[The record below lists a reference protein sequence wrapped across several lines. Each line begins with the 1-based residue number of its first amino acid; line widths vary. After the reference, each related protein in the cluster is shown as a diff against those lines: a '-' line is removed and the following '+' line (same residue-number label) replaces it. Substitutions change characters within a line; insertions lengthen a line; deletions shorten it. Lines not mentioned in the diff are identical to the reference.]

1 MGLFNP
7 KLQETSGSSVTQQ
20 SAVQKADVVGGLVNV
35 VQQASSIFAEVGAAK
50 QQAVQASALGG
61 FNQELSLIA
70 ESVNQGLITPAAA
83 ATAGRSKYAKFVSNN
98 PQLAGEASKAYK
110 GVSDVTGAFDEKESE
125 QQRLTKLVN
134 TKLANE
140 GYLDGTETP
149 TELQQKREDFSTAEM
164 AKAALLSLKAKRAES
179 KAVTKDDKELL
190 DEELKVKSDNATKDY
205 VSGRGAAHNTRINSI
220 YNDIKNGALSPS
232 DGVIQLKQVSAA
244 FRLEVDGSGTES
256 KELANELLKPYEETI
271 ATYVELADGKLDATY
286 GENKVKSI
294 LAKEKIVL
302 LSDPKNTRVV
312 ATSNLLGNPAISV
325 AKVNKVVA
333 DMYAMSIKSSNGE
346 GKVPIIAGTPD
357 GDGYL
362 KLIKSATKVIGAD
375 DPQGTNKAAITELGA
390 LANQHLKSIDVHSA
404 SAEGS
409 SEYNSSVEYIASP
422 EFATMVEA
430 GIIDEDMAFNAGQVL
445 ARQYTDVLLPLVKE
459 KIKTSF
465 TTHTG
470 TFYDSDIINKGIEE
484 AVNVEI
490 TSRGVVF
497 TPKTD
502 IQGVGPDK
510 FIFNEPQYVK
520 LLKDLNATV
529 GKQINK
535 VVRMNAHLS
544 GSTDYKA
551 IAEQSMGRM
560 LSIQPQEELVAT
572 PSAPIV
578 TETIAPI
585 TVEFLTEQAQTAG
598 VDLSAYE
605 DGDYSDGAKT
615 FTVKGGKIV
624 GVK

>member
-20 SAVQKADVVGGLVNV
+20 SAVQKADVIGGLANV
-35 VQQASSIFAEVGAAK
+35 VQQTSSIFAEVGAAK
-50 QQAVQASALGG
+50 QQAGQASALGG

-70 ESVNQGLITPAAA
+70 ESVNQGLMTPAAA
-83 ATAGRSKYAKFVSNN
+83 ATAGRTKYAKFVSNN

-140 GYLDGTETP
+140 GYLDGTETS
-149 TELQQKREDFSTAEM
+149 TELQQKREAFSTAEM
-164 AKAALLSLKAKRAES
+164 AKAALLSLKAQRAES
-179 KAVTKDDKELL
+179 KAVTKDEKELL
-190 DEELKVKSDNATKDY
+190 DAELKLKSDTATKDY
-205 VSGRGAAHNTRINSI
+205 VSGRGEAHNTRINSI

-232 DGVIQLKQVSAA
+232 DGVIQLKQVSSA

-256 KELANELLKPYEETI
+256 KELANELLKPYEEI
-271 ATYVELADGKLDATY
+271 VSTYVELADGKLDATY
-286 GENKVKSI
+286 GENKIKA
-294 LAKEKIVL
+294 LQAKEKAL
-302 LSDPKNTRVV
+302 LLTDPENLRVV
-312 ATSNLLGNPAISV
+312 SALSLLGNPAASINQ
-325 AKVNKVVA
+325 VNTA
-333 DMYAMSIKSSNGE
+333 MTNMIAMSVKASTGD
-346 GKVPIIAGTPD
+346 GKTPVITGTPA

-362 KLIKSATKVIGAD
+362 KLIKGSTKIINAD
-375 DPQGTNKAAITELGA
+375 DPQGTNQAAISELGM

-470 TFYDSDIINKGIEE
+470 TFYDSEIINKGIEE
-484 AVNVEI
+484 AVNIEV

-560 LSIQPQEELVAT
+560 LSIQPQEAVAT
-572 PSAPIV
+572 PSAPVV
-578 TETIAPI
+578 TETVTPT
-585 TVEFLTEQAQTAG
+585 TVESLTEQAQAAG
-598 VDLSAYE
+598 VDLSVYE
-605 DGDYSDGAKT
+605 DGDYSDGTKT

>member
-20 SAVQKADVVGGLVNV
+20 SAVQTPNIIGELANV
-35 VQQASSIFAEVGAAK
+35 VQQTSSIFTEVGAAK
-50 QQAVQASALGG
+50 QKASQASAIGS

-70 ESVNQGLITPAAA
+70 ESVNQGLMTPAAA
-83 ATAGRSKYAKFVSNN
+83 ATAGRTIYAKFVSNN
-98 PQLAGEASKAYK
+98 PQLAGDAAKAYK
-110 GVSDVTGAFDEKESE
+110 SVSDVTEAFDEKESE
-125 QQRLTKLVN
+125 QQRMVKLVN
-134 TKLANE
+134 TKLANG
-140 GYLDGTETP
+140 GYLDGTET
-149 TELQQKREDFSTAEM
+149 EAQMQQKREAFSTAEM
-164 AKAALLSLKAKRAES
+164 AKARLLSLKAERAES
-179 KAVTKDDKELL
+179 KAVTKNEKEVL
-190 DEELKVKSDNATKDY
+190 DAELKVKSDNSTKDF
-205 VSGRGAAHNTRINSI
+205 VSGRGEAHNTKINSI
-220 YNDIKNGALSPS
+220 YNDIKNNALTPS
-232 DGVIQLKQVSAA
+232 EGVIQLKQVSAA

-256 KELANELLKPYEETI
+256 KELANELLKPFEELV

-286 GENKVKSI
+286 GENRVKAI

-302 LSDPKNTRVV
+302 LSDPENTRVV
-312 ATSNLLGNPAISV
+312 AASNLLGNPAISV
-325 AKVNKVVA
+325 AAVNQAVGK
-333 DMYAMSIKSSNGE
+333 MYSMSIKSSEGE

-362 KLIKSATKVIGAD
+362 KLIKNSTKVIGAD
-375 DPQGTNKAAITELGA
+375 DPQGTNKSAISELGV

-404 SAEGS
+404 AAEGS

-422 EFATMVEA
+422 EFATMIKA

-470 TFYDSDIINKGIEE
+470 NFYDSEIINKGIEE
-484 AVNVEI
+484 AVNVEV

-497 TPKTD
+497 TPKTN

-510 FIFNEPQYVK
+510 FIFNKPQYAK
-520 LLKDLNATV
+520 LLKDLNSTV

-560 LSIQPQEELVAT
+560 LSIQPQQVAT
-572 PSAPIV
+572 TPEESSPTTPTESLRTPNLGDVEEGWRFMGGDPSDKNNWEEI
-578 TETIAPI
+578 
-585 TVEFLTEQAQTAG
+585 L
-598 VDLSAYE
+598 
-605 DGDYSDGAKT
+605 
-615 FTVKGGKIV
+615 
-624 GVK
+624 